1 MEVVYKESIGIKMND
16 LDLCLEVV
24 QRFKV
29 MSTIAASISP
39 KLPQLETS
47 NLAHDFVW
55 PVMPSGR
62 TNNYP

>member
-16 LDLCLEVV
+16 LNLCLEVV
-24 QRFKV
+24 HV

-39 KLPQLETS
+39 KLPELETS